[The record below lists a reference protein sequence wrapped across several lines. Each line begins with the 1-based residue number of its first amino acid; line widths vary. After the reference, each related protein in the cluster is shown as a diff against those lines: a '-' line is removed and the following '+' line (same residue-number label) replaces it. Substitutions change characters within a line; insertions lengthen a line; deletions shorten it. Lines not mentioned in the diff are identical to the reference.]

1 MSKHKR
7 FFQLLLL
14 LTIMVSMAGCLT
26 CERKEYVF
34 KLTGSNSGILTIK
47 YVNIFSGMIDSAG
60 EIDAD
65 YEELINMW
73 LYGKKLES
81 DFPGATKF
89 RKRIFEENGQLCG
102 EVSMEFDD
110 LKKVRLYQ
118 YNNKGPIMFSMS
130 AVNDDGENFEQCN
143 GEYGGEKMPVIFWP
157 EDTRT
162 LRFSTKIAEPDS
174 SCVSMLDVLEEKKY

>member
-1 MSKHKR
+1 MSKYKR

-65 YEELINMW
+65 YDELINMW

-102 EVSMEFDD
+102 EVSMDFDD
-110 LKKVRLYQ
+110 LK
-118 YNNKGPIMFSMS
+118 
-130 AVNDDGENFEQCN
+130 
-143 GEYGGEKMPVIFWP
+143 
-157 EDTRT
+157 
-162 LRFSTKIAEPDS
+162 
-174 SCVSMLDVLEEKKY
+174 